1 MRNRRQEIL
10 SKAREMFS
18 QRSFHAVSL
27 EDITRSL
34 GMGKSTMYHYFATK
48 HELWTEVVKD
58 TVGGLYR
65 FVLTHVAADESYD
78 TQIFQLVSSILTYF
92 EGNRDGFL
100 LLLRERMDFLDLAT
114 IKEQFDTQFWAEYD
128 RFMNHFR
135 GTIEAGQQAGSF
147 AAVDPTVILASIFGT
162 INAAALSTVVN
173 SPEKNLTDLIDG
185 CYEVIM
191 GGILVQGE
199 APKKSER

>member
-58 TVGGLYR
+58 TVAGLYR
-65 FVLTHVAADESYD
+65 FVLTHVTADESYD

-92 EGNRDGFL
+92 ETNRDGFL
-100 LLLRERMDFLDLAT
+100 LLLRERMDFLDLED
-114 IKEQFDTQFWAEYD
+114 IREQLDTQFWAEYD
-128 RFMNHFR
+128 RFMDYFR
-135 GTIEAGQQAGSF
+135 STIEAGQEAGSF
-147 AAVDPTVILASIFGT
+147 APVDPTVILASIFGT

-173 SPEKNLTDLIDG
+173 TPEKNLTDLIDG

-191 GGILVQGE
+191 GGIF
-199 APKKSER
+199 APKSASEKR